1 MRSKLSYSLQNV
13 SEENKYSAEVLLK
26 ESFAKQDNGT
36 FDQEYMKLFIP
47 RMISLIKPEKV
58 EQVKQIMMNHK
69 VWFYDCL

>member
-36 FDQEYMKLFIP
+36 FDQEYMKFFIP

-69 VWFYDCL
+69 V

>member
-1 MRSKLSYSLQNV
+1 MLVRKTN
-13 SEENKYSAEVLLK
+13 SAEVLLK

-69 VWFYDCL
+69 V